1 MLPLNN
7 SPDHNKQ
14 PVQGFKAR
22 TAEWKSIIVPLCHIE
37 KWFYDLDLAAGFR
50 VEFEARP
57 ANILLWIFWWNCE
70 RERDGERPTKAKN
83 KIAVRQQQQQ
93 RRRRRRQQ
101 HSFALHP
108 YDSMLALERCR
119 NVFPINIT
127 PTVASAAVFLRRK
140 EWTISSISRKE
151 TRDLENW
158 EWLKQIVLFVGIVF
172 VVLACNWLVLDE
184 YNQLLSFALSTL

>member
-1 MLPLNN
+1 MLPLNH
-7 SPDHNKQ
+7 SPDHNKHQ
-14 PVQGFKAR
+14 VDGFKPR
-22 TAEWKSIIVPLCHIE
+22 TAESRAIIVPLCHIE
-37 KWFYDLDLAAGFR
+37 KCFYDLDLAASFR
-50 VEFEARP
+50 VELEARQ
-57 ANILLWIFWWNCE
+57 ANILLWIFRWNCE

-93 RRRRRRQQ
+93 HQQQQRRRRRQQ

-127 PTVASAAVFLRRK
+127 PTVASPTSFLRRK

-158 EWLKQIVLFVGIVF
+158 EW
-172 VVLACNWLVLDE
+172 
-184 YNQLLSFALSTL
+184 